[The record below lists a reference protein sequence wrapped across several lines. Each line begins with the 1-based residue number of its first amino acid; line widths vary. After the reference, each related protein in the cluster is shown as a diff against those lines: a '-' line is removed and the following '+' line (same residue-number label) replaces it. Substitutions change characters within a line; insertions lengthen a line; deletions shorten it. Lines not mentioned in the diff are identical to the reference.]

1 LSAVKKLWKNDY
13 FKTAITIALIIG
25 IVLGFFLALQLAL
38 NTPYPALT
46 VESGSMCLPQGRFCD
61 GWSHPF
67 DQTLHIGD
75 ILIIQGVNP
84 ADLNTN
90 YPNSD
95 IIVYRDPASNKLI
108 VHRIVSE
115 QNINGTMYFKTKG
128 DANGPIFWPDQP
140 NYYDDIP
147 DIKGVPQDLV
157 VGRVVM
163 RIPWFGWITLFMR
176 NNPWGL
182 PVIITLILL
191 LVIVEFIVPMLRQK
205 KKQTTQQ
212 NDAQAKP

>member
-1 LSAVKKLWKNDY
+1 LSAAKKLWKNNY
-13 FKTAITIALIIG
+13 FKTAIAIALIVA

-46 VESGSMCLPQGRFCD
+46 VESGSMCIPEGRFCD

-67 DQTLHIGD
+67 ARTLHIGD

-84 ADLNTN
+84 ADLNAN

-115 QNINGTMYFKTKG
+115 QNINGTIYFKTKG

-147 DIKGVPQDLV
+147 DARGVPQDLV

-182 PVIITLILL
+182 PVFIALILL
-191 LVIVEFIVPMLRQK
+191 LVVVEFIAPTLKRK
-205 KKQTTQQ
+205 KKRTAQ
-212 NDAQAKP
+212 NDAQTQS

>member
-1 LSAVKKLWKNDY
+1 LSAAKKLWKNNY
-13 FKTAITIALIIG
+13 FKTAIAIALIVA

-38 NTPYPALT
+38 NTPYPTLT
-46 VESGSMCLPQGRFCD
+46 VEMCIPEGRFCD

-67 DQTLHIGD
+67 ARTLHIGD

-84 ADLNTN
+84 ADLNAN

-115 QNINGTMYFKTKG
+115 QNINGTIYFKTKG

-147 DIKGVPQDLV
+147 DARGVPQDLV

-182 PVIITLILL
+182 PVFIALILL
-191 LVIVEFIVPMLRQK
+191 LVVVEFIAPTLKRK
-205 KKQTTQQ
+205 KKRTAQ
-212 NDAQAKP
+212 NDAQTQS